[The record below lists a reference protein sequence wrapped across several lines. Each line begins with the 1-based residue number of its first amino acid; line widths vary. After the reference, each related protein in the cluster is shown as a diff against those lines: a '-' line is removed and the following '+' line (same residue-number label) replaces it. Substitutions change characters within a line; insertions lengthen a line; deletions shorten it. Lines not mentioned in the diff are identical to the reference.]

1 MEALMQQVAPKEKF
15 IQEYAEQP
23 VVGVEMP
30 IGLEHMMAR
39 LDKFGFKT
47 ALKKLDGAQKLAIAY
62 AKYGF
67 VSQDKVDKFN
77 EKLKIE
83 TLTQDKTARSYKRLM
98 FTAIENYTKI
108 PPQDA
113 LYRLEA
119 AMADA
124 VFDGFEV
131 ATIQWIKEVID
142 PIIFGR
148 IDGCTDRFFIAQWDD
163 DVKIEDIVG
172 A

>member
-1 MEALMQQVAPKEKF
+1 MEALATQVQTLERPALD
-15 IQEYAEQP
+15 
-23 VVGVEMP
+23 VLDMP
-30 IGLEHMMAR
+30 TSVDHMMAR
-39 LDKFGFKT
+39 LDKLGFKT

-67 VSQDKVDKFN
+67 VSQEKVSKFN
-77 EKLKIE
+77 EKLRVE
-83 TLTQDKTARSYKRLM
+83 TITQDKMARSYKQLL
-98 FTAIENYTKI
+98 FTPIENYAKV
-108 PPQDA
+108 PPHDA

-131 ATIQWIKEVID
+131 ATIQWVKEVVD

-148 IDGCTDRFFIAQWDD
+148 VDGCTDRFFIAQWDD